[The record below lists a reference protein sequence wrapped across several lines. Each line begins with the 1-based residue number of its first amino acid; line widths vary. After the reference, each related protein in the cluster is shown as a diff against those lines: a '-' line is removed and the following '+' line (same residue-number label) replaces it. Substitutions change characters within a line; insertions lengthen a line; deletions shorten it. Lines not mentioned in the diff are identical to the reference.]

1 MTEPVRTSHRLQLPR
16 DTDPAEVLTMIRN
29 VRPEA
34 REHEEGVIELGE
46 DVRLVPDR
54 TPRGVGRWS

>member
-16 DTDPAEVLTMIRN
+16 DTDPAEVLTMILN
-29 VRPEA
+29 VRPAA
-34 REHEEGVIELGE
+34 REDEDGAIEIGD

-54 TPRGVGRWS
+54 TPRGAGR